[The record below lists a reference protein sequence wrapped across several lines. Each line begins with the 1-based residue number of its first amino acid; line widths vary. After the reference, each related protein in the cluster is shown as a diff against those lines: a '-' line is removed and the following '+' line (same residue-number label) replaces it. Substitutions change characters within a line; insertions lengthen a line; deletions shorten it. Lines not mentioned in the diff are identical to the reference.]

1 MVDDS
6 TSNQFWL
13 YASWELLF
21 WTYLGTGIFN
31 ETLNQFL
38 IGTYYYIVLIYLY
51 LNFDENPGRF
61 IQWFKWA
68 IWLHFPLYFFWDLL
82 VFGLF
87 LVLASWGGSPITN
100 RQYLTITI
108 ITTVQIILQSVYH
121 AWIYGLL
128 EKFREADREKFE
140 KTEQSSDK
148 DAEAIL

>member
-6 TSNQFWL
+6 TRFQFL
-13 YASWELLF
+13 FYSSFEILL
-21 WTYLGTGIFN
+21 WTY
-31 ETLNQFL
+31 
-38 IGTYYYIVLIYLY
+38 IGDEIVVDIKNVFFGWAFYHLLLIYFY
-51 LNFDENPGRF
+51 LNFESNPGRF
-61 IQWFKWA
+61 IQSFKWA

-128 EKFREADREKFE
+128 EKFREADRERFE
-140 KTEQSSDK
+140 KTEQSSD
-148 DAEAIL
+148 